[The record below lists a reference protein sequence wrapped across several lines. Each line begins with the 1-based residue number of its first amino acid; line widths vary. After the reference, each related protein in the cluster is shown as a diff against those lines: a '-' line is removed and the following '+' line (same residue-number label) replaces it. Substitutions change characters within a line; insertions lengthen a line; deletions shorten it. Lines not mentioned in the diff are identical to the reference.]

1 LPLSLRFPSSVGT
14 PISGGNLNRAFK
26 ALLKRAKLPEKTR
39 FHDLSHTCATLLLRQ
54 GVNPRFVQ
62 DLLGHADISLTP
74 NVYSHILPDM
84 GDVAADAMDNA
95 LG

>member
-1 LPLSLRFPSSVGT
+1 
-14 PISGGNLNRAFK
+14 
-26 ALLKRAKLPEKTR
+26 
-39 FHDLSHTCATLLLRQ
+39 
-54 GVNPRFVQ
+54 VQ